1 MSDKMSDSCSI
12 LVRMSASVSEPQA
25 DPALALLTA
34 AVDGLQNLNL
44 TAPSDEQ
51 LLDVLREL
59 EAQKRRLAAVDHA
72 LIAEIEARGVARE
85 RGCAKSADLLVAV
98 LRIAPGDANTRVRA
112 ATELGPRR
120 SLTGAALP
128 PLFAA
133 AAAASTQGVISP
145 AHARVITN
153 TITKLPAAVAVEHDT
168 SIEAFLVEQATQHN
182 PRTLKVIARRLL
194 DTLHPDGTLAT
205 EHDRHRHRHLTIQQR
220 PDGSG
225 QVTGELDAIC
235 TEALLTVLDTLAR
248 PTPAEDG
255 QPDRRTAAQRRHD
268 GLRDSLLTLI
278 RSDQL
283 PACGGVST
291 TILLTLT
298 ADQLQTRTG
307 LVRTGHGA
315 LISTTQALTLL
326 GDAQIQPI
334 ALGTLKQITAYGHT
348 HRIFTQN
355 QRLAMTAR
363 DQGCS
368 FPGCTVPPPGAK
380 PTTSPTTASPGTPAS
395 TTGTL
400 LCGHHHREHHKLG
413 WKCHI
418 TNGIPHWTPPPWT
431 DPTQTPRRNHA
442 HDPHHVHP

>member
-1 MSDKMSDSCSI
+1 
-12 LVRMSASVSEPQA
+12 
-25 DPALALLTA
+25 
-34 AVDGLQNLNL
+34 
-44 TAPSDEQ
+44 
-51 LLDVLREL
+51 VLI
-59 EAQKRRLAAVDHA
+59 K
-72 LIAEIEARGVARE
+72 
-85 RGCAKSADLLVAV
+85 
-98 LRIAPGDANTRVRA
+98 
-112 ATELGPRR
+112 
-120 SLTGAALP
+120 
-128 PLFAA
+128 
-133 AAAASTQGVISP
+133 
-145 AHARVITN
+145 
-153 TITKLPAAVAVEHDT
+153 TIDKLPAAVAVEHDT
-168 SIEAFLVEQATQHN
+168 SVEAFLVEQAAQHN
-182 PRTLKVIARRLL
+182 PRTLRVIARRLL

-205 EHDRHRHRHLTIQQR
+205 EHDRHRRRHLTIQQR

-298 ADQLQTRTG
+298 ADQLSSHGNTAAGSGPARTG

-334 ALGTLKQITAYGHT
+334 ALGTLKQITAYAHT
-348 HRIFTQN
+348 QRVFTAQ

-368 FPGCTVPPPGAK
+368 FPGCTVPPAWCQAHHI
-380 PTTSPTTASPGTPAS
+380 TDYSLTQRTRVDD
-395 TTGTL
+395 GTL
-400 LCGHHHREHHKLG
+400 PCGHHHREHHKLG

-442 HDPHHVHP
+442 HQPKTGVPRTDRSPVPP